1 MNIKYEELAPFYE
14 EHDELDDIDPA
25 VIRQQLEDAGIV
37 NGELVDEDKLNSD
50 PFIQQVMAVA
60 ESDAGAL
67 NVSSEEI
74 VNQFNSENEIVPIN
88 EPEQTESVQEIIRPT
103 ITCDWSESPV
113 FENGKTYSV
122 SEFDKLMKMPM
133 TNGLSKDSLKLRN
146 TAVKMRLQKHT
157 ETVNLTIFI
166 LVMKKRNLLLICR
179 TVRNTPNGRTSGTAL
194 AV

>member
-74 VNQFNSENEIVPIN
+74 VNQFNSE
-88 EPEQTESVQEIIRPT
+88 
-103 ITCDWSESPV
+103 
-113 FENGKTYSV
+113 K
-122 SEFDKLMKMPM
+122 
-133 TNGLSKDSLKLRN
+133 
-146 TAVKMRLQKHT
+146 
-157 ETVNLTIFI
+157 
-166 LVMKKRNLLLICR
+166 
-179 TVRNTPNGRTSGTAL
+179 
-194 AV
+194 